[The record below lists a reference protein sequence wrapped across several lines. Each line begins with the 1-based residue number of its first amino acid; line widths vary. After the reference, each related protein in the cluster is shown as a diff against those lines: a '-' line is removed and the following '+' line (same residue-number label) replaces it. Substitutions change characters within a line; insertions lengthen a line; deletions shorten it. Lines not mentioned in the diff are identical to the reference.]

1 MSMSISGVGAFTG
14 PQETDVYSVDGHL
27 IGKVAEGWASEYA
40 SSSSLAGTTKQIGTG
55 YFRMTGFKGGDLFV
69 PLDALSDYT
78 DERVRIRYTKNQIGK
93 QGWDKRPADLPRD

>member
-1 MSMSISGVGAFTG
+1 MSISGIGVHAG

-40 SSSSLAGTTKQIGTG
+40 SSRTLAGTTHQTGVG
-55 YFRMTGFKGGDLFV
+55 YFRMVGLKGGDLFV
-69 PLDALSDYT
+69 PLSALSDYT
-78 DERVRIRYTKNQIGK
+78 DERVRIRLTKTQISK